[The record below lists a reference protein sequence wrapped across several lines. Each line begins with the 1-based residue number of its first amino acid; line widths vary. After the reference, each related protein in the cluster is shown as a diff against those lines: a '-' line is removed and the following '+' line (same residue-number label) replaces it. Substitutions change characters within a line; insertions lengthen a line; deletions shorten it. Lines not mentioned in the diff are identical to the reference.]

1 MHITKAAVCNRYR
14 NEAIE
19 ILIATNDNLTKVQ
32 NMLVD
37 SGYSGFNFA
46 GDVKQ
51 ILLCSVEVIKKI
63 DLHTFKVKAMD
74 SGTYFCLALEELR
87 TQTVDFQAND
97 RSRFAY
103 SYPKKIL
110 DTFLNVFQR
119 AFLYAKQKVTKLGC
133 KFRDDI
139 DNCQLSQKTFY

>member
-37 SGYSGFNFA
+37 SGYSDFNFA
-46 GDVKQ
+46 GAVKQ

-87 TQTVDFQAND
+87 TQTFDFQASD
-97 RSRFAY
+97 RSSFAY
-103 SYPKKIL
+103 AYFKKIL
-110 DTFLNVFQR
+110 DTFLNYKIQYFINKEWCSDIFIH
-119 AFLYAKQKVTKLGC
+119 ALYCSSRLKNLFSSSC
-133 KFRDDI
+133 
-139 DNCQLSQKTFY
+139 